1 MKKEY
6 QKPSM
11 KVVLLKHRT
20 HLLAASYGAK
30 SLKNNDKFQWTDDM
44 TEDDV

>member
-11 KVVLLKHRT
+11 KVVLLKLRT
-20 HLLAASYGAK
+20 HLLAASYGAQ
-30 SLKNNDKFQWTDDM
+30 SLRNDDKFQWTDDM